1 MTALRGWILS
11 REKLERLIELVS
23 ILNVTA
29 IPANLKTKEGM
40 EKNKLELETE
50 SKSEG
55 VPKKKQ
61 FRLSQGINQTF
72 SYIFMISYV
81 TFFLKMYHIFLQRS

>member
-1 MTALRGWILS
+1 MSI
-11 REKLERLIELVS
+11 EIERLIELVS

-40 EKNKLELETE
+40 EKNTLELETE
-50 SKSEG
+50 SKSES

-61 FRLSQGINQTF
+61 FLLLQGINQTF
-72 SYIFMISYV
+72 SYNIFMISYA